1 MYPTRPASGVEAVN
15 QFRISRQSEPGHH
28 ENSGD
33 GKISVNPERNKGVKG
48 GDSGDRRA
56 GWQTGRQAGWQASRA
71 EGAGFRLRLKELP
84 VKGKSLPLPPFPSVP
99 WLSVPVQP
107 SWVERG
113 WKLAQ
118 AFPPPSIVAPRRLTP
133 PTVHPLPG
141 APLTPEPQP
150 TRRCS
155 LRLGQSATSMAL
167 RAPTRHR
174 VRSVL
179 S

>member
-1 MYPTRPASGVEAVN
+1 MYPSRPASGVEAVN

-99 WLSVPVQP
+99 
-107 SWVERG
+107 
-113 WKLAQ
+113 
-118 AFPPPSIVAPRRLTP
+118 
-133 PTVHPLPG
+133 
-141 APLTPEPQP
+141 
-150 TRRCS
+150 
-155 LRLGQSATSMAL
+155 
-167 RAPTRHR
+167 
-174 VRSVL
+174 
-179 S
+179 